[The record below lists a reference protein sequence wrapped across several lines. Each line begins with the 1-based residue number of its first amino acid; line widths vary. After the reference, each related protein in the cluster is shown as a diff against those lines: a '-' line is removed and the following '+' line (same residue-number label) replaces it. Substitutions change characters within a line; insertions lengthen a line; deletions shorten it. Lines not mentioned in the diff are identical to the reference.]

1 MTSEP
6 RRPQN
11 HPRPAPQGPR
21 VAGAPSP
28 PIHSGP
34 GGRLRP
40 GPRSARG
47 GGGGGGALWPG
58 AADLRPRARESRAE
72 WGQAGPRG
80 SENWREGGRGAT
92 FGKLCSP
99 RGLGRWPALS
109 TRPHLLGSW
118 GQEPHVSKAEYMT
131 GACVQC
137 RGPRS
142 PAPLLLPVRGSS
154 AYNAA
159 TDLNF
164 SRLCFVPSSCPAF
177 LHLVYFYLGAVVLL
191 STRRPICVL
200 SLNPPYQT
208 LCLCLLFVDV

>member
-47 GGGGGGALWPG
+47 GGGGGGHSGQVPRTCSPAPGNQGQNGARLAPEALRTVG
-58 AADLRPRARESRAE
+58 K
-72 WGQAGPRG
+72 GG
-80 SENWREGGRGAT
+80 GGR
-92 FGKLCSP
+92 
-99 RGLGRWPALS
+99 RLGSFVPQGGWGGWPALS

-142 PAPLLLPVRGSS
+142 PAPLLLPVCGSS